1 MAHEAGA
8 GGEPDLRPYAGWW
21 VALRGGRVIGVGKTE
36 REAYLAAKSSRPKE
50 EPAAVTFVAGEPDA
64 SAGALYTL
72 FGPGTLAG
80 RVRQALLAG
89 AGQSYLVGGTVRDAL
104 LGRESH
110 DLDFSVD
117 AGALELGRRLADELG
132 AGFCALDPRR
142 GTARVVVEDASGERT
157 YVDIATLAGGAIES
171 DVAERDFTLNAL
183 AVDLQDL
190 RLVDY
195 HGGLDDMRQR
205 RLRLVSPLGI
215 ADDPIRAM
223 RAVRLAA
230 ELGLSV
236 EPATEAAVA
245 RDGAGL
251 TQTSAE
257 RIRDEVVRI
266 LALPA
271 SAGPL
276 GRLERLGLLAHF
288 WPEAAALKG
297 VTQTAPH
304 RLDVW
309 EHTLLT
315 VTRLE
320 QLLALWRGAGD
331 AEAGQ
336 LFAPLE
342 RFGPALRTHLDAPMA
357 DRRPR
362 GLLLKLAALLHDV
375 GKPGSRRVE
384 ESGRIRFL
392 GHETLGCELAF
403 EMATRLRFSAAE
415 AMLVRTIVQ
424 HHMRPLSLAQAGAV
438 TALAAHRFFRDA
450 GAAGADI
457 ALLAL
462 ADARATAPGPLL
474 PAQAAPFAALVAA
487 VQRLLDYGLGA
498 DGPEAQPPLLSGR
511 DLIEDCGLTAGPQIG
526 RWLRLIRERQ
536 VSGELTTREEAL
548 QWVRCHP
555 LEPKESD
562 GE

>member
-1 MAHEAGA
+1 
-8 GGEPDLRPYAGWW
+8 
-21 VALRGGRVIGVGKTE
+21 VIGVGKTE
-36 REAYLAAKSSRPKE
+36 REAYLAAKGSRPKE
-50 EPAAVTFVAGEPDA
+50 EPAALTFVPGEPDA
-64 SAGALYTL
+64 SAGALYAL
-72 FGPGTLAG
+72 FGPDTLAG
-80 RVRQALLAG
+80 RVRAALLAG
-89 AGQSYLVGGTVRDAL
+89 AGRSYLVGGTVRDAL
-104 LGRESH
+104 MGRESH

-132 AGFCALDPRR
+132 AGFCALDARR
-142 GTARVVVEDASGERT
+142 GTARVVVEDAAGERT
-157 YVDIATLAGGAIES
+157 YVDIATLAGGSIES
-171 DVAERDFTLNAL
+171 DVAQRDFTLNAL

-190 RLVDY
+190 RLVDC
-195 HGGLDDMRQR
+195 HGGLEDMRQR
-205 RLRLVSPLGI
+205 RLRLVSPHGI
-215 ADDPIRAM
+215 ADDPIRAL

-236 EPATEAAVA
+236 EPDTEAAVA
-245 RDGAGL
+245 RDGVDLA
-251 TQTSAE
+251 QTSSE
-257 RIRDEVVRI
+257 RIRDELVRI

-276 GRLERLGLLAHF
+276 GRLERLGLLARF
-288 WPEAAALKG
+288 WPEVAALEG

-320 QLLALWRGAGD
+320 QLLAVWRGAGD

-336 LFAPLE
+336 LLAPLD
-342 RFGPALRTHLDAPMA
+342 RFGPALRAHLDAPMA

-362 GLLLKLAALLHDV
+362 SLLLKLAALLHDV
-375 GKPGSRRVE
+375 GKPASRRTDE
-384 ESGRIRFL
+384 AGRVRFL
-392 GHETLGCELAF
+392 GHEASGSELAF
-403 EMATRLRFSAAE
+403 ELATRLRFSAAE
-415 AMLVRTIVQ
+415 AALMRTIVQ

-450 GAAGADI
+450 GAAGVDI

-462 ADARATAPGPLL
+462 ADSRALAPGPLS
-474 PAQAAPFAALVAA
+474 PSMPVPFSALVAT
-487 VQRLLDYGLGA
+487 VQRLLEYGL
-498 DGPEAQPPLLSGR
+498 DQHGPETQRPLLSGR
-511 DLIEDCGLTAGPQIG
+511 DLIEKCGLAAGPQIG

-536 VSGELTTREEAL
+536 VSGELTTKGEAL
-548 QWVRCHP
+548 RWVQCHP
-555 LEPKESD
+555 AELKESD